1 MTIHMLPV
9 PNLLLHMLLILRSPA
24 GLTPFGNSA
33 KEMEHKEKAVILD
46 GA

>member
-1 MTIHMLPV
+1 MIIHMLPI
-9 PNLLLHMLLILRSPA
+9 PNLLLHMLLILHSPA
-24 GLTPFGNSA
+24 GLIPFRNSA